1 MSQSGG
7 VWSGAAAGGRVG
19 LCPRSVGSRSSSGSA
34 RRAAVLGVLL
44 ALLLGLCPRAEAQI
58 QNGQIQGVVTSDA
71 DGKPLPGVTVTV
83 SGPALQGDQVE
94 ITGRDG
100 RYLINQLPSGDDYVV
115 RFYLGDAVVER
126 PGVRIVQN
134 KTLSISVAMP
144 LKQMTKEVKVIRE
157 RAPNVDTAT
166 ASSGLEINED
176 VLRNTAVRGRT
187 FESVLTLAPGT
198 VDPPRG
204 QGGDIG
210 VSISGSTGNENNF
223 IIDGLNT
230 SDPNTGVVGTE
241 LHQNFIKEVNVITGG
256 YQAEYGRATGG
267 IISIVTK
274 SGGNELHGSVFGSLQ
289 PFQLQA
295 NTVGRLGEAL
305 ALRRNADG
313 LLYDY
318 GFELGGP
325 IVKDRIWF
333 FVGFAP
339 TTTVFQNQRV
349 VRQTQ
354 LDPLTGQAQPL
365 ADYQCPSY
373 LATSLYC
380 RGGRLLAQ
388 ATQELGGRTL
398 PYDETKRLYNG
409 IVKLQFNINKDH
421 NITLGYTASPST
433 FDGFNALSPF
443 RSANVDDF
451 AYSSVQQVHDVSARY
466 VGKVMDHRLQIE
478 LLYGYHYQGLTQT
491 PKQID
496 KQNIQ
501 YLTGADNPYSLADFE
516 DIPECRR
523 QGQGPASFNPCPITS
538 YQRNGFGQYNNTVL
552 QRHQALAAL
561 TYFLNAAG
569 NHAFKLGF
577 DFEHLSNDNFRTYS
591 GTDADPADPS
601 TGHVLYQTSAD
612 GQRYRNFAEYS
623 TVDPATGETR
633 LLDGFKSLTFTNNY
647 ALYLRDSWNISKLP
661 GVVLNV
667 GVRWE
672 AQELFGADGSR
683 QIGIY
688 DNIAPR
694 VGAVWDF
701 TQKGL
706 SKLYINYGRFYE
718 SLPLSIN
725 DRQFSGEGVF
735 TGAEFGNCPL
745 VPLQP
750 GGRPLPTAVGGRAGG
765 NCDLNNQSA
774 DGANQNGGRY
784 GNVVPG
790 LKGQYLD
797 EVVAGLNYEVGYD
810 IVLGIGYIYRSL
822 GNIVE
827 DMSVDGGTNYII
839 GNPGVAPD
847 PGRIAELQARL
858 ASLQQAAPTP
868 ANQDALQRVQAQ
880 LTAYQSIGR
889 LFPRAKRVYN
899 ALVLTANKRLSNRF
913 SLIANYTYSR
923 ILGNYPGTFDGTID
937 ENLPNFSSQ
946 YDLTDLLANRNGPL
960 SNDRPHNL
968 KLLGTYQQPIGTG
981 GLLTVGLTFTAYSG
995 RPINVLG
1002 AHPIYG
1008 FSQVFILPR
1017 GSGGRTPTVTQFDL
1031 HLGYEQ
1037 KFNKRI
1043 TLSVFIDV
1051 VNLFDQRTVTNVDD
1065 DYTYSSVA
1073 PVLQGAPGDLLHLKD
1088 NEGSPIVLN
1097 TNYGQPTGY
1106 QAPLYM
1112 RFGARLAF

>member
-7 VWSGAAAGGRVG
+7 VWSRSAVRWQPGRRRVG
-19 LCPRSVGSRSSSGSA
+19 V
-34 RRAAVLGVLL
+34 AVLWVVL
-44 ALLLGLCPRAEAQI
+44 ALLYGERAEAQI
-58 QNGQIQGVVTSDA
+58 QNGQIQGLVKSDA

-94 ITGRDG
+94 VTGADG

-115 RFYLGDAVVER
+115 RFYLGDTVVER

-134 KTLSISVAMP
+134 KTLSISVTMP
-144 LKQMTKEVKVIRE
+144 LKQQTKEVKVIRE

-166 ASSGLEINED
+166 ANSGLEINED

-187 FESVLTLAPGT
+187 FESVLALAPGT

-210 VSISGSTGNENNF
+210 VSISGSTGNENSF

-241 LHQNFIKEVNVITGG
+241 LHQYFIKEVNVITGG

-274 SGGNELHGSVFGSLQ
+274 SGGNEFHGSVFGSLQ
-289 PFQLQA
+289 PFQLQPR
-295 NTVGRLGEAL
+295 TVGRLGEAL

-313 LLYDY
+313 LVYDY

-339 TTTVFQNQRV
+339 TTTVLQNERA
-349 VRQTQ
+349 VRQTL
-354 LDPLTGQAQPL
+354 LDPLTGQAQSL
-365 ADYQCPSY
+365 SDYQCPPY
-373 LATSLYC
+373 LATTLYC

-388 ATQELGGRTL
+388 ATRELDERTL
-398 PYDETKRLYNG
+398 RYDETRRLFNG
-409 IVKLQFNINKDH
+409 VAKLQFNINQDH
-421 NITLGYTASPST
+421 NITVGYTASPST
-433 FDGFNALSPF
+433 FDGYNNLSPF
-443 RSANVDDF
+443 RSANIDDF
-451 AYSSVQQVHDVSARY
+451 AYASTQQVHDVSARY
-466 VGKVMDHRLQIE
+466 VGKVMDRRLQIE
-478 LLYGYHYQGLTQT
+478 LLYGYHYQGLNQT

-501 YLTGADNPYSLADFE
+501 YLAGADNPYSLADFE

-523 QGQGPASFNPCPITS
+523 QAAFNPCPITS
-538 YQRNGFGQYNNTVL
+538 YERNGFGQYNRTVL

-561 TYFLNAAG
+561 TYFLNALG

-591 GTDADPADPS
+591 GTDADPTDPA

-633 LLDGFKSLTFTNNY
+633 LLDGFTSQTFTNNY

-701 TQKGL
+701 TGKGL
-706 SKLYINYGRFYE
+706 SKLYLNYGRFYE
-718 SLPLSIN
+718 SLPLTIN

-735 TGAEFGNCPL
+735 TGAEVSDCPL
-745 VPLQP
+745 SPLQP
-750 GGRPLPTAVGGRAGG
+750 GGRPLPTAIGGKAAGT
-765 NCDLNNQSA
+765 CDLNNPNA

-797 EVVAGLNYEVGYD
+797 EVVAGLNYQVGLD

-827 DMSVDGGTNYII
+827 DMSVDGGTNYLI
-839 GNPGVAPD
+839 GNPGTAPD
-847 PGRIAELQARL
+847 PARVAELQARV

-868 ANQDALQRVQAQ
+868 ANQDALQRAQAQ
-880 LTAYQSIGR
+880 LTAYQSVGR

-899 ALVLTANKRLSNRF
+899 ALVLTANKRLSSRF

-923 ILGNYPGTFDGTID
+923 ITGNYPGTFDGTVD

-968 KLLGTYQQPIGTG
+968 KLLGTYQQPIGPG
-981 GLLTVGLTFTAYSG
+981 GTLTIGLTFTAYSG

-1002 AHPIYG
+1002 SHPIYG

-1017 GSGGRTPTVTQFDL
+1017 GAGGRTPTVTQFDL
-1031 HLGYEQ
+1031 HLGFDQ

-1043 TLSVFIDV
+1043 TLSVFVDV
-1051 VNLFDQRTVTNVDD
+1051 INLFNQRAVTNVDD

-1073 PVLQGAPGDLLHLKD
+1073 PILQGSPVDLLHLKD
-1088 NEGSPIVLN
+1088 NEGNPVVLN
-1097 TNYGQPTGY
+1097 SNYGQPTGY

>member
-7 VWSGAAAGGRVG
+7 VWSCSFARWRAGR
-19 LCPRSVGSRSSSGSA
+19 RSCA
-34 RRAAVLGVLL
+34 AAVLWLVL
-44 ALLLGLCPRAEAQI
+44 ALLSSERAEAQI
-58 QNGQIQGVVTSDA
+58 QNGQIQGVVVSDA

-94 ITGRDG
+94 VTGADG
-100 RYLINQLPSGDDYVV
+100 RYLINQLPSGDEYVV

-134 KTLSISVAMP
+134 KTLSISVTMP
-144 LKQMTKEVKVIRE
+144 LKRVSREVKVIRE

-166 ASSGLEINED
+166 ANSGLEINED
-176 VLRNTAVRGRT
+176 VLRTTAVRGRT
-187 FESVLTLAPGT
+187 FESVLALAPGT

-210 VSISGSTGNENNF
+210 VSISGSTGNENSF

-241 LHQNFIKEVNVITGG
+241 LHQYFIKEINVITGG

-274 SGGNELHGSVFGSLQ
+274 SGGNEFHGSVFGSLQ
-289 PFQLQA
+289 PFQLQPS
-295 NTVGRLGEAL
+295 TVGRLGEAL
-305 ALRRNADG
+305 GLRRNADG

-325 IVKDRIWF
+325 IIKDRIWF

-339 TTTVFQNQRV
+339 TTTVLQNERTVQK
-349 VRQTQ
+349 TL
-354 LDPLTGQAQPL
+354 LDPLTGEAQPL
-365 ADYQCPSY
+365 SDFRCPSY

-380 RGGRLLAQ
+380 RGGRQLAQ
-388 ATQELGGRTL
+388 ATQELGERTL
-398 PYDETKRLYNG
+398 PYDETRRLYNG
-409 IVKLQFNINKDH
+409 VVKLQFNINKDH
-421 NITLGYTASPST
+421 NITVGYTASPST
-433 FDGFNALSPF
+433 FDGYNNLSPF
-443 RSANVDDF
+443 RSANIDDF
-451 AYSSVQQVHDVSARY
+451 AYASTQQVHDVSARY
-466 VGKVMDHRLQIE
+466 VGKVMDRRLQIE

-501 YLTGADNPYSLADFE
+501 YLAGADNPYSLADFE
-516 DIPECRR
+516 DIPDCRR
-523 QGQGPASFNPCPITS
+523 QAAFNPCPITS
-538 YQRNGFGQYNNTVL
+538 YERNGFGQYNRTVL

-561 TYFLNAAG
+561 TYFLNALG

-577 DFEHLSNDNFRTYS
+577 DFEHLSNDNFRTFS
-591 GTDADPADPS
+591 GTDADPTDPA

-633 LLDGFKSLTFTNNY
+633 LLDGFTSQTFTNNY
-647 ALYLRDSWNISKLP
+647 ALYLRDSWNLSKLP

-694 VGAVWDF
+694 IGAVWDF
-701 TQKGL
+701 TAKGL
-706 SKLYINYGRFYE
+706 SKLYMNYGRFYE

-735 TGAEFGNCPL
+735 TGAEVSNCPL

-750 GGRPLPTAVGGRAGG
+750 GGRALPTAIGGKAAGT
-765 NCDLNNQSA
+765 CDLNNPNA

-797 EVVAGLNYEVGYD
+797 EVVAGLNYQLGYD

-827 DMSVDGGTNYII
+827 DMSVDGGTNYLI

-847 PGRIAELQARL
+847 PARIAELQGRV

-868 ANQDALQRVQAQ
+868 ANQHALQWVQAQ

-899 ALVLTANKRLSNRF
+899 ALVLTANKRLSSRF
-913 SLIANYTYSR
+913 GLIANYTYAR
-923 ILGNYPGTFDGTID
+923 ILGNYPGTFDGTVD

-968 KLLGTYQQPIGTG
+968 KLLGTYQQPIGSG
-981 GLLTVGLTFTAYSG
+981 GTLTVGLTFTAYSG

-1031 HLGYEQ
+1031 HLGYDH

-1043 TLSVFIDV
+1043 TLSVFVDV
-1051 VNLFDQRTVTNVDD
+1051 INLFDQRTVTNVDD

-1073 PVLQGAPGDLLHLKD
+1073 PVIQGSPGDLLHLKD

-1097 TNYGQPTGY
+1097 SNYGQPTGY